1 MKHPPRRAVIVLGM
15 HRSGTSAVA
24 GTAVRL
30 GLAPPLHPLPAAA
43 DNPSGFHESMAVVGL
58 NHLLLRAAGCDWPDC
73 LSFSPDLLDSAAC
86 AAAFNVSRQILR
98 QEFPGAQ
105 AFLMKDPRLCL
116 TLPAWLPA
124 LHAVGAA
131 VSVLLVVRHPEEVVR
146 SLSRRDGLPEA
157 VTAPL
162 WLHHMLEA
170 ERVSRPFPRAIVFYD
185 DLMRDWRGCMARAGR
200 DAKIVWPMGR
210 DGVETGMGDVPRSSL
225 RHHAAGQDRA
235 AVGPPLVRDLIADT
249 WRALRALQDRALSS
263 VARANL
269 DMARVR
275 LTAWRAR
282 GLAEGGF
289 GKTMNSGSASSLRT
303 NPAGRLTAAWAGL

>member
-1 MKHPPRRAVIVLGM
+1 
-15 HRSGTSAVA
+15 
-24 GTAVRL
+24 
-30 GLAPPLHPLPAAA
+30 
-43 DNPSGFHESMAVVGL
+43 MAVVGL

-73 LSFSPDLLDSAAC
+73 LSFCPDLLDSAAC

-98 QEFPGAQ
+98 QEFTSAQ
-105 AFLMKDPRLCL
+105 AFLVKDPRLCL

-124 LHAVGAA
+124 LRAVGAA

-146 SLSRRDGLPEA
+146 SLSQRDGLPES

-200 DAKIVWPMGR
+200 DAKIAWPMGM
-210 DGVETGMGDVPRSSL
+210 DGLETGMGDVLRPSL
-225 RHHAAGQDRA
+225 RHHATGQA
-235 AVGPPLVRDLIADT
+235 PVAVGPPLVRDLIADT
-249 WRALRALQDRALSS
+249 WLALLVLRDQALSS
-263 VARANL
+263 VARAKL

-275 LTAWRAR
+275 LTAWRVR
-282 GLAEGGF
+282 GLSEACLEG
-289 GKTMNSGSASSLRT
+289 TMNSGPASSPRT
-303 NPAGRLTAAWAGL
+303 NPAGRLTAARAAR